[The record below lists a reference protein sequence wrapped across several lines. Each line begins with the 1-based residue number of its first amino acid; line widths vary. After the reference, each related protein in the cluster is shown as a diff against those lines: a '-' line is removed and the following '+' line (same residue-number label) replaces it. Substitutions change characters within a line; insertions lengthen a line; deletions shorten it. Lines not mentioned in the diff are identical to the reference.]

1 MKRAHAM
8 PFGASVLNAGGVRFA
23 PWAPGL
29 NQVMLERGPAD
40 SAASYPMVRAAD
52 GWHRLEVPKALAC
65 DGYHADNANAPLARF
80 FCDFGPELTQAVTEG
95 RRREFV
101 HFAAFSDEAACAR
114 IPDPGSASTFEAS
127 KLRWSEHEQGVHG
140 ERLAGEVIYCYGARD
155 AADGNLMIEPGAVHV
170 LIQSADA

>member
-1 MKRAHAM
+1 M
-8 PFGASVLNAGGVRFA
+8 PFGASMLDGGGVRFA
-23 PWAPGL
+23 LWAPGL
-29 NQVMLERGPAD
+29 DQVVLEHGPAD
-40 SAASYPMVRAAD
+40 ASASHPMARDAN
-52 GWHRLEVPKALAC
+52 GWHRLAVPKALAG
-65 DGYHADNANAPLARF
+65 DGYYADYADAPLARF

-101 HFAAFSDEAACAR
+101 HFTAFSDEAACAR

>member
-1 MKRAHAM
+1 M
-8 PFGASVLNAGGVRFA
+8 PFGASMLNAGGVRFA
-23 PWAPGL
+23 LWAPGL

-101 HFAAFSDEAACAR
+101 HFTAFSDEAACAR

-155 AADGNLMIEPGAVHV
+155 AADGNLMIEPGAVHM
-170 LIQSADA
+170 LIRPADV